1 MTLTKE
7 VVIDQITVLEN
18 GTLQI
23 REATRIMED
32 GVQLTQTYH
41 RHCFTPGDDTE
52 GQDERVKAV
61 CKAVH
66 TEKVVKEYKDKQ
78 KEQEKAQ
85 EKKEAPVIPEA
96 TPATPEIPEVAPE
109 PV

>member
-7 VVIDQITVLEN
+7 VVISAIEVTEN
-18 GTLQI
+18 GNVQVRTS
-23 REATRIMED
+23 TRVMED
-32 GVQLTQTYH
+32 GVQLSETYH
-41 RHCFTPGDDTE
+41 RHVVSPGDDTE